1 MRKNLKIK
9 KQCKWL
15 SVVCTLAIINC
26 QLSIKSFAND
36 TLVNNDYRSRAI
48 TAMNE
53 LDKSNHYVESLTS
66 EALNELPIGLKRTIS
81 NVTYKIAIANAIFY
95 NDHAELTAFAKI
107 DIPQGSNKPSKQ
119 LFFGVSKLKLSYEG
133 GIIGDTKL
141 VLLGNISIPV
151 GSSNLTLKG
160 GFDINTGQAE
170 DLTYI
175 SMDCNGFKEMGLSA
189 DISFPRSMLVPVD
202 AKGNRLEGANDKVTS
217 SFKTIVSDWND
228 ILVNISL
235 PHFEIAPLKGI
246 TFNIDQAIF
255 DMSDL
260 RNSQGITYPS
270 GYEAKYMDAGNPTLW
285 QGIYVQNLSITL
297 PKQFANRGDSTKR
310 ISFTANNM
318 LIDNNGISGEFAA
331 KNILNINQGSASG
344 WRFSVDE
351 FHINLQ
357 ANNLTGA
364 GFKGLIG
371 LPVTKKEENLA
382 YTACISPNNEYLLKV
397 SNLDSLQFNVWKAQ
411 ALIEP
416 NSYIQLTVANNKFKP
431 EAFLNGKL
439 TITASNKA
447 DNSKPIA
454 NFKGIAF
461 RGLKIKTDAPY
472 LSADYFGYEGTLA
485 VANFPVSIDN
495 ISLTTTPTQTKLSFG
510 LAINLMQGKFGGKAG
525 LNIIGDFKNDA
536 GVHSWAFQKITL
548 SKVEVNADFDPAF
561 SIKGGVQIMEDDPTY
576 GDAFSGYLDA
586 TFLKK

>member
-175 SMDCNGFKEMGLSA
+175 SMDCNGFKEMGV
-189 DISFPRSMLVPVD
+189 M
-202 AKGNRLEGANDKVTS
+202 G
-217 SFKTIVSDWND
+217 
-228 ILVNISL
+228 
-235 PHFEIAPLKGI
+235 
-246 TFNIDQAIF
+246 
-255 DMSDL
+255 
-260 RNSQGITYPS
+260 
-270 GYEAKYMDAGNPTLW
+270 
-285 QGIYVQNLSITL
+285 
-297 PKQFANRGDSTKR
+297 
-310 ISFTANNM
+310 
-318 LIDNNGISGEFAA
+318 
-331 KNILNINQGSASG
+331 
-344 WRFSVDE
+344 
-351 FHINLQ
+351 
-357 ANNLTGA
+357 
-364 GFKGLIG
+364 
-371 LPVTKKEENLA
+371 
-382 YTACISPNNEYLLKV
+382 
-397 SNLDSLQFNVWKAQ
+397 
-411 ALIEP
+411 
-416 NSYIQLTVANNKFKP
+416 
-431 EAFLNGKL
+431 
-439 TITASNKA
+439 
-447 DNSKPIA
+447 
-454 NFKGIAF
+454 
-461 RGLKIKTDAPY
+461 
-472 LSADYFGYEGTLA
+472 
-485 VANFPVSIDN
+485 
-495 ISLTTTPTQTKLSFG
+495 
-510 LAINLMQGKFGGKAG
+510 
-525 LNIIGDFKNDA
+525 
-536 GVHSWAFQKITL
+536 
-548 SKVEVNADFDPAF
+548 
-561 SIKGGVQIMEDDPTY
+561 
-576 GDAFSGYLDA
+576 
-586 TFLKK
+586 